1 MKGAKMKLLGNPRS
15 PYVRKVIIALREKGL
30 AYEYIEVSA
39 GDPAVGAAN
48 PLSKI
53 PTLIRDDGTVVFDS
67 PVIAEYVDGMKGA
80 PTLIPTS
87 FEARIAVK
95 QWEALGDGVTDAAV
109 AIAHEEREPAEKRK
123 GPEFHAKQ
131 RKKIDGGLRRIEEAL
146 GKGDFVHGGAFTLG
160 DAACYSALTY
170 LDRTQPGFDWRAAYP
185 RTAAYFA
192 RLAQRP
198 SIVGA

>member
-1 MKGAKMKLLGNPRS
+1 MKLLGNPRS
-15 PYVRKVIIALREKGL
+15 PYVRKVIIALREKG
-30 AYEYIEVSA
+30 ATYEYVEVSA

-53 PTLIRDDGTVVFDS
+53 PTLILDDGGVVFDS
-67 PVIAEYVDGMKGA
+67 PVIAEYVDGMDGK
-80 PTLIPTS
+80 PTLIPAA
-87 FEARIAVK
+87 FDARIAVK

-109 AIAHEEREPAEKRK
+109 AIAHEEKEPAEKRK
-123 GPEFHAKQ
+123 GPDYLAKQ

-146 GKGDFVHGGAFTLG
+146 GKGEFVHGGAFTLG

-185 RTAAYFA
+185 RTAAFFA

-198 SIVGA
+198 SVAGA